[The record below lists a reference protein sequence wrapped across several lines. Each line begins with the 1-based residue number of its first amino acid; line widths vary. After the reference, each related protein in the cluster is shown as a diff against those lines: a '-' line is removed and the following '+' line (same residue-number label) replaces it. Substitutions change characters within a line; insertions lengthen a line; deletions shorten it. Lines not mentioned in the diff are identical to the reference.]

1 MGFDGRRY
9 EARLLWLVGG
19 AAASGMSFANAATAI
34 SILTVFVVPMSQEFG
49 WNRTEVAGAT
59 SLGAVLGAGLA
70 PFTGR
75 AVDRFGARVTLVA
88 GGLIVVAGCLY
99 LSVA

>member
-1 MGFDGRRY
+1 MRRIY
-9 EARLLWLVGG
+9 YGWWVV

-59 SLGAVLGAGLA
+59 SLGAVLGAGRRRLRVGWW
-70 PFTGR
+70 TGS
-75 AVDRFGARVTLVA
+75 
-88 GGLIVVAGCLY
+88 GLESY
-99 LSVA
+99 WSSVG